1 MVDDEPHSV
10 RENSDILVLTVC
22 SDPDYRPG
30 HVETHNKPVDEKEIA
45 GPKLWHVHSSS
56 ELAELQRTDPDIGP
70 VDELRLQFEEQ
81 PSFDTIR
88 YRSVNAK
95 IH

>member
-1 MVDDEPHSV
+1 MMSHIPYV
-10 RENSDILVLTVC
+10 RIVIYWCAQFVAIQTIVQAMWRYIIN
-22 SDPDYRPG
+22 R
-30 HVETHNKPVDEKEIA
+30 DEKEIA

-70 VDELRLQFEEQ
+70 VDELRIQFEEQ

-88 YRSVNAK
+88 YRSVNTK